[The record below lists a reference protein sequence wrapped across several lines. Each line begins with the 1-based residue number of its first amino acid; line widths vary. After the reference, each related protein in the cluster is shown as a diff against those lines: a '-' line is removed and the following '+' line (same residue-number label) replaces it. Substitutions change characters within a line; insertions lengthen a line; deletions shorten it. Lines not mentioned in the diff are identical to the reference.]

1 MEKETTRQE
10 VQELVKKIVDT
21 KDVKSLVFMGCGAS
35 YSELFGAY
43 YYALQNSKELGSYLL
58 EANEFNYDVPNYFGE
73 NTVAVIASLSGTTKE
88 TLKAVHN
95 AKEKG
100 ATVLALTFAPDS
112 PLTKESDYVL
122 QHKFFESYATK
133 SSKQKVALTFA
144 VELLH
149 ALGESNNYNEM
160 VQGLSVVDEVANDAA
175 ASVDNDAQKF
185 AERHKDEDKVFTL
198 SSGSNRGV
206 GYSTANFIFMEMQWI
221 TGVNLDSAELFH
233 GPFELAVEE
242 APFLLFMS
250 DGRTRHLDSRA
261 LEFLQRFGT
270 KYTVIDAKDYWLDSK
285 MDASVVDYFDPLV
298 LTSVMR
304 KFAEYLGKA
313 RKHPLS
319 KRRYMWKL
327 ENY

>member
-1 MEKETTRQE
+1 
-10 VQELVKKIVDT
+10 
-21 KDVKSLVFMGCGAS
+21 MGCGTS

-43 YYALQNSKELGSYLL
+43 YYALQNSKEVGSYLL

-73 NTVAVIASLSGTTKE
+73 NTVAVIASLGGTTRE

-185 AERHKDEDKVFTL
+185 AERYKDEDKVFTL
-198 SSGSNRGV
+198 SSGSV
-206 GYSTANFIFMEMQWI
+206 
-221 TGVNLDSAELFH
+221 
-233 GPFELAVEE
+233 
-242 APFLLFMS
+242 
-250 DGRTRHLDSRA
+250 
-261 LEFLQRFGT
+261 
-270 KYTVIDAKDYWLDSK
+270 KSK
-285 MDASVVDYFDPLV
+285 MLV
-298 LTSVMR
+298 
-304 KFAEYLGKA
+304 
-313 RKHPLS
+313 
-319 KRRYMWKL
+319 
-327 ENY
+327 